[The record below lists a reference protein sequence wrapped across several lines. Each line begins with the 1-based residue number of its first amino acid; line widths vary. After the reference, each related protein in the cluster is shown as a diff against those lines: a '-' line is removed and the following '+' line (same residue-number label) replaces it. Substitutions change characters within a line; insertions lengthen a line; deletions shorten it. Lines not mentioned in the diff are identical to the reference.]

1 MVMDQA
7 DKLREKIE
15 RLKGEAPAARV
26 IAVTSGKGGVGK
38 TSISVNLA
46 LQFRLQGK
54 KVVILDADFGLANVE
69 VMLGIRPQYD
79 LADLIYNNKSIE
91 EIITEGPMEIGF
103 ISGGSGVQDLV
114 NLDKERIKKLIA
126 KLVKLDSLYDVVIVD
141 TGAGIADQVIEFVLS
156 SPEVLLVVTP
166 EPTSIT
172 DAYSLLKAVNRK
184 KDFDRKQKAIKV
196 VTNRVDSGEE
206 GQEIYDKIRIV
217 ASKFLNIELEYL
229 GYIPDDKRMAAAV
242 IEQKPVSLSAPN
254 SESTIRLRNICNQ
267 LSDVPVEEESK
278 TGIAKVLL
286 NFIKSKRSNR

>member
-1 MVMDQA
+1 MDQA
-7 DKLREKIE
+7 DKLREKME
-15 RLKGEAPAARV
+15 LLKNEAPSARV

-79 LADLIYNNKSIE
+79 LTDLIYKNKAIE
-91 EIITEGPMEIGF
+91 EIITEGPMGIGF
-103 ISGGSGVQDLV
+103 ISGGSGVQELV
-114 NLDKERIKKLIA
+114 NLDKERIQSLIA
-126 KLVKLDSLYDVVIVD
+126 KLVKLDGMYDVVIVD
-141 TGAGIADQVIEFVLS
+141 TGAGIADPVIEFVLS
-156 SPEVLLVVTP
+156 SPEVVLVVTP

-184 KDFDRKQKAIKV
+184 KNFDRKQKAIKV
-196 VTNRVDSGEE
+196 ITNRVNSERE

-217 ASKFLNIELEYL
+217 VSKFLNIELEYL
-229 GYIPDDKRMAAAV
+229 GYIPQDKKMTASV

-254 SESTIRLRNICNQ
+254 SETTNRLSNICNR
-267 LSDVPVEEESK
+267 LLDISAEEESK

-286 NFIKSKRSNR
+286 NFIKSKKSNR